1 MATIGELSD
10 FSVADLM
17 TVLSQRK
24 RTGRLILKSGGN
36 DVAMFFEE
44 GQLVRVS
51 SGDIAL
57 RIGRMLVRQGLL
69 ETSKL
74 LEALHIQ
81 AESNNT
87 KPLGEVLLERGWITD
102 ADLQRCLEE
111 QSIEILSRAMSS
123 GPGIFTFDGGM
134 TLDSSTDISPLE
146 PLVLLK
152 IAEERT
158 AALALIQDRLPNHLT
173 PIFLNVAP
181 AELSELQLSVGPSEV
196 IVLSLLRTGP
206 KTWPELAAQS
216 ALDELTLGVAVITL
230 MEMGSVQTAAQMHA
244 TPLHGTGRQLAM
256 ASAD

>member
-17 TVLSQRK
+17 TVLSSRK

-36 DVAMFFEE
+36 EVAMFFEE

-74 LEALHIQ
+74 LEALHLQ
-81 AESNNT
+81 AETQNA
-87 KPLGEVLLERGWITD
+87 KPLGEVLLERGWITES
-102 ADLQRCLEE
+102 DLQRCLEE
-111 QSIEILSRAMSS
+111 QSIEILSRAMSA
-123 GPGIFTFDGGM
+123 GPGLFTFDGGM
-134 TLDSSTDISPLE
+134 MLDSSSDLAPLE
-146 PLVLLK
+146 PLALLK

-158 AALALIQDRLPNHLT
+158 AALATIQDQLPNHLT
-173 PIFLNVAP
+173 PIFLSMTGP
-181 AELSELQLSVGPSEV
+181 ELAEIQLSVGPSEV

-206 KTWPELAAQS
+206 KTYPELAAQS

-230 MEMGSVQTAAQMHA
+230 TEMGVIQTSQQLHASGRSLPLAA
-244 TPLHGTGRQLAM
+244 
-256 ASAD
+256 AS

>member
-36 DVAMFFEE
+36 EVAMYFDE

-74 LEALHIQ
+74 LEALHLQ
-81 AESNNT
+81 AESRNT
-87 KPLGEVLLERGWITD
+87 KPLGEVLLERGWITES
-102 ADLQRCLEE
+102 DLQRCLEE
-111 QSIEILSRAMSS
+111 QSIEILSRAMGS
-123 GPGIFTFDGGM
+123 GPGLFTFDGGM
-134 TLDSSTDISPLE
+134 MLDSSSDIAPLE
-146 PLVLLK
+146 PMALLQ

-173 PIFLNVAP
+173 PIFLSIPVS
-181 AELSELQLSVGPSEV
+181 ELAELQLSVGPSEV

-206 KTWPELAAQS
+206 KTYPELAAQS
-216 ALDELTLGVAVITL
+216 ALDELTLGVAIITL
-230 MEMGSVQTAAQMHA
+230 TEMGSIMTSAQMHA
-244 TPLHGTGRQLAM
+244 NSRPLAM
-256 ASAD
+256 SHTD

>member
-17 TVLSQRK
+17 IVLSQRK

-36 DVAMFFEE
+36 EVAMFFED

-81 AESNNT
+81 AESPGVR
-87 KPLGEVLLERGWITD
+87 PLGEVLLERGWITEP
-102 ADLQRCLEE
+102 DLQRCLEE
-111 QSIEILSRAMSS
+111 QSIEVLSRAMSS
-123 GPGIFTFDGGM
+123 GPGMFTFDGGM
-134 TLDSSTDISPLE
+134 TLDSSSDLAPLE
-146 PLVLLK
+146 PLALLK

-158 AALALIQDRLPNHLT
+158 AALALIQGRLPNHLT
-173 PIFLNVAP
+173 PIFLSVAGP
-181 AELSELQLSVGPSEV
+181 ELAEIQLSVGPSEV

-206 KTWPELAAQS
+206 KTYPELAAQS

-230 MEMGSVQTAAQMHA
+230 MEMSVIQTSQQLHASGRSLPLAA
-244 TPLHGTGRQLAM
+244 
-256 ASAD
+256 AS

>member
-1 MATIGELSD
+1 MSTIGELSD

-36 DVAMFFEE
+36 EVAMYFEA

-74 LEALHIQ
+74 LEALHLQ
-81 AESNNT
+81 AESRNT
-87 KPLGEVLLERGWITD
+87 KPLGEVLLERGWITES
-102 ADLQRCLEE
+102 DLQRCLEE
-111 QSIEILSRAMSS
+111 QSIEILSRAMGS
-123 GPGIFTFDGGM
+123 GPGLFTFDGGM
-134 TLDSSTDISPLE
+134 TLDSSSDIAPLE
-146 PLVLLK
+146 PMALLQ

-173 PIFLNVAP
+173 PIFLSVP
-181 AELSELQLSVGPSEV
+181 VSELAELQLSVGPSEV

-206 KTWPELAAQS
+206 KTYPELAAQS
-216 ALDELTLGVAVITL
+216 ALDELTLGVAIITL
-230 MEMGSVQTAAQMHA
+230 TEMGAIMTSAQMHA
-244 TPLHGTGRQLAM
+244 KSRSLATSQV
-256 ASAD
+256 A

>member
-24 RTGRLILKSGGN
+24 RTGRLCLKSGGS
-36 DVAMFFEE
+36 DVAMFFEN

-74 LEALHIQ
+74 LEALHMQ
-81 AESNNT
+81 AESKDA
-87 KPLGEVLLERGWITD
+87 KPLGEVLLERGWITE

-111 QSIEILSRAMSS
+111 QSIEILSRAMSA

-134 TLDSSTDISPLE
+134 VLDSSSDLAPLE
-146 PLVLLK
+146 PLLLLQ
-152 IAEERT
+152 IAEERK
-158 AALALIQDRLPNHLT
+158 AALAVIQD
-173 PIFLNVAP
+173 
-181 AELSELQLSVGPSEV
+181 
-196 IVLSLLRTGP
+196 
-206 KTWPELAAQS
+206 
-216 ALDELTLGVAVITL
+216 
-230 MEMGSVQTAAQMHA
+230 
-244 TPLHGTGRQLAM
+244 
-256 ASAD
+256 

>member
-24 RTGRLILKSGGN
+24 RTGRLCLKSGGS
-36 DVAMFFEE
+36 DVAMFFEN

-74 LEALHIQ
+74 LEALHMQ
-81 AESNNT
+81 AESKDA
-87 KPLGEVLLERGWITD
+87 KPLGEVLLERGWITE

-111 QSIEILSRAMSS
+111 QSIEILSRAMSA

-134 TLDSSTDISPLE
+134 VLDSSSDLAPLE
-146 PLVLLK
+146 PLLLLQ
-152 IAEERT
+152 IAEERK
-158 AALALIQDRLPNHLT
+158 AALAVIQDKLPNHLT
-173 PIFLNVAP
+173 PIFLNVAG
-181 AELSELQLSVGPSEV
+181 AELAEIQLNVGPPEV

-206 KTWPELAAQS
+206 KTYPELAAQS

-230 MEMGSVQTAAQMHA
+230 LELGAILTSAQLKTNRSYAAASVA
-244 TPLHGTGRQLAM
+244 
-256 ASAD
+256 